1 MLVRSLNAG
10 LSFAGEAP
18 SYLSGEFPGD
28 YVRPPPSLMHSK
40 AAAGAFAMLLG
51 CCPCPSC
58 SQSCSTCLRL
68 SAGLKHVSVRAY
80 RWCARAILAVC
91 LMLSSVLQ
99 GWDSAGLSADPE
111 TFARNRELELI
122 HARWAMLGALGML
135 TPELLAKNGVKFQEP
150 VWFKAGAQIFNK
162 DGLNY
167 LGEALACFLAQ
178 LAGVG
183 ALCICSRCREDC
195 KQTDNWQGRLWLIT
209 LSVWCPCA
217 SAC

>member
-1 MLVRSLNAG
+1 M
-10 LSFAGEAP
+10 
-18 SYLSGEFPGD
+18 
-28 YVRPPPSLMHSK
+28 
-40 AAAGAFAMLLG
+40 
-51 CCPCPSC
+51 C
-58 SQSCSTCLRL
+58 QSNS
-68 SAGLKHVSVRAY
+68 S
-80 RWCARAILAVC
+80 C

-167 LGEALACFLAQ
+167 LGEGLACFLAQ

-195 KQTDNWQGRLWLIT
+195 KQTDNWQGRWLESLVFGVPVHQHIDTTHMSIT
-209 LSVWCPCA
+209 TDNATMLQATLPSSTHSPSWQPWPA
-217 SAC
+217 R